1 MTRKVP
7 IIYIKGNRNDSDF
20 AKEEAQHKTQRLH
33 LDNQQLT
40 ATVAS
45 LFKEMQHLKHQNN
58 TMAQETE
65 KLRKVLNDTKSYAIC
80 LKNRNDTL
88 AADMDFQSSLHEK
101 VSWSTPLSLR
111 PISFPLFLWNRIFAA

>member
-7 IIYIKGNRNDSDF
+7 IVHLLGDRNDNDF
-20 AKEEAQHKTQRLH
+20 AKEDSQRRIQRLH
-33 LDNQQLT
+33 HDNHQLT
-40 ATVAS
+40 STVSS

-65 KLRKVLNDTKSYAIC
+65 KLRKVLNDTKSYAIS

-101 VSWSTPLSLR
+101 VSLSMEPHIRKNDIYPSVLR
-111 PISFPLFLWNRIFAA
+111 